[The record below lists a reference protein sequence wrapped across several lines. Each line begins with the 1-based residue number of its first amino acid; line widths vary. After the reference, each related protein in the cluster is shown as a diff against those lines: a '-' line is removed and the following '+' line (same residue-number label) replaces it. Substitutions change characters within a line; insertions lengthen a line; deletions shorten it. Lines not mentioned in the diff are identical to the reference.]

1 MIDEGREDIKILA
14 VPYKDP
20 NWNCYKDVS
29 ELPPHIIEEIKH
41 FFGVYKQLEGKKME
55 VLELSG
61 RDSAVESIV
70 KAIELYEEVFL
81 KD

>member
-1 MIDEGREDIKILA
+1 MIDDGAEDIKILA
-14 VPYKDP
+14 VPFKDP
-20 NWNCYKDVS
+20 NWNGYKDVS
-29 ELPPHIIEEIKH
+29 QLPPHIIEEMKH

-61 RDSAVESIV
+61 RDEAIESINN
-70 KAIELYEEVFL
+70 AINLYEEVFL

>member
-1 MIDEGREDIKILA
+1 MA
-14 VPYKDP
+14 VPFKDP
-20 NWNCYKDVS
+20 NWNGYKDVS
-29 ELPPHIIEEIKH
+29 QLPPHIIEEMKH

-61 RDSAVESIV
+61 RDEAIESINN
-70 KAIELYEEVFL
+70 AINLYEEVFL